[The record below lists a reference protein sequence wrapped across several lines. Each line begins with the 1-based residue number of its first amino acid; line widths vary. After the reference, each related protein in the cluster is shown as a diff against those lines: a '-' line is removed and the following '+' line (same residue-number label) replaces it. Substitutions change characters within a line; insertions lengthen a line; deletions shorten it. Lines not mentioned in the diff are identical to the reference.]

1 MNLPELSIK
10 RPVTTVMVVF
20 IVVILG
26 VLSFINLKQELMPE
40 MDLGIAIVIAT
51 YDGAGPQEIESL
63 ISKPLED
70 ALGTV
75 SNLKN
80 ITSTSSSGRSLIM
93 LEFADG
99 TDMDNAALKMRENI
113 DMVKRF
119 LPDGVEPRVMQIDPN
134 MLQSFMVG
142 VTGDYDLTRLT
153 AVLEDEIVG
162 RFEKI
167 DGVGSVSTSGGRT
180 REISVELRQD
190 KLVGYGVSAAQI
202 SGVIASENI
211 NMPGGSIEQG
221 DMELQ
226 IRTTGEFTSI
236 SEIENLPLTTPAGAQ
251 IRLGDVA
258 RISDGF
264 KKATSRAT
272 INGTRGVT
280 LSISKQSTANVVDV
294 SDKINAEIVRLR
306 EDYPDLDFV
315 VILDTS
321 RFIKSSLA
329 NVWQTI
335 VLATI
340 LAVVVLLIFLGNF
353 RASMIIGVAIPI
365 SLVASLALAYF
376 TNLTLNMVTLNSLLI
391 GVGMLVDNSIVV
403 LENITR
409 HLNRGKPPAIA
420 ARDGANEVAISI
432 WGSSLTT
439 IVVFVP
445 VIFVEG
451 IAGTM
456 FGQLGLILVYSLMSS
471 LVVSLTFVPMACSKF
486 LSADANAAVAIPA
499 DATIVSP
506 ADAAV
511 ASQVDAAVASPRKK
525 RSALYRAWTRWD
537 VAYLKFQ
544 AGYGR
549 VLRWALNHKAV
560 VVAISLIMFGAT
572 ALVMRFVGMEFMG
585 AMDQGRLSVSVSA
598 PRGSLIEETLA
609 ITDTVV
615 ERVGKI
621 EWIKD
626 ITMTA
631 GGGGLLS
638 MGGGSNRASLFIN
651 LIPKKDRPPINEI
664 AEQIRAVTGEV
675 AGAEIT
681 VTGGDAMSAMMG
693 GNTVS
698 FSIFGDNLDELSDIS
713 FEVADLISTI
723 PEIRNAESSVQEG
736 APQARIV
743 IDRAKASLYGL
754 QASSVASLVN
764 LAVNGRTVS
773 KYKVDG
779 TEVDITLR
787 YLPEK
792 LNFIT
797 DLEGLIIQ
805 TPRGAGVPLGE
816 VAEIVKEQGPASIT
830 KENHKRY
837 VTISAEYV
845 DTDLNSVTQEIT
857 RLLDDYAFPEGF
869 TYKFGGAFENMID
882 SFKSLGLAL
891 VFGFI
896 LVYMVI
902 ASQFESL
909 AYPATI
915 LFSIPIAWS
924 VGLIGVYIF
933 GASLSIVSI
942 VGLILLMGIVVNNG
956 IVLVDYIN
964 VRRGAG
970 RPAYEAVLEAG
981 PIRLRPI
988 LMTTI
993 TTVVGLVPMILSN
1006 SEGSEMLKPMGVVI
1020 AFGLSFSTLV
1030 TLVLIPTLYMSLHN
1044 LRKKL
1049 FRRA

>member
-1 MNLPELSIK
+1 MNLPELSIR
-10 RPVTTVMVVF
+10 RPVTTVMVIF

-40 MDLGIAIVIAT
+40 MELGIAIVIAT

-63 ISKPLED
+63 VSKPLED

-80 ITSTSSSGRSLIM
+80 MTSTSSSGRSIIM
-93 LEFADG
+93 LEFTDG
-99 TDMDNAALKMRENI
+99 ANMDNAALKMRENI

-142 VTGDYDLTRLT
+142 VTGNYDLTRLT
-153 AVLEDEIVG
+153 SVLDDEIVG

-167 DGVGSVSTSGGRT
+167 DGVGSVSASGGRV

-190 KLVGYGVSAAQI
+190 KLLGYGISAAQI
-202 SGVIASENI
+202 SGVIASENV

-221 DMELQ
+221 DMVLQ

-236 SEIENLPLTTPAGAQ
+236 SEIENLPLTTQAGAQ
-251 IRLGDVA
+251 IRLSDVA
-258 RISDGF
+258 RVSDGF
-264 KKATSRAT
+264 KKEASYAT

-280 LSISKQSTANVVDV
+280 LSISKQSTANVVEV
-294 SDKINAEIVRLR
+294 SDKINAEIALLR
-306 EDYPDLDFV
+306 DDYPDLDFV

-340 LAVVVLLIFLGNF
+340 LAVVVLLVFLGDI
-353 RASMIIGVAIPI
+353 RASLIIGVAIPI

-376 TNLTLNMVTLNSLLI
+376 TKLTLNMVTLNSLLI

-409 HLNRGKPPAIA
+409 HLNIGKPPAEA

-471 LVVSLTFVPMACSKF
+471 LAVSLTFVPMACSKF
-486 LSADANAAVAIPA
+486 LAAGHE
-499 DATIVSP
+499 
-506 ADAAV
+506 
-511 ASQVDAAVASPRKK
+511 KK
-525 RSALYRAWTRWD
+525 RTALNRAWD
-537 VAYLKFQ
+537 KFDTQ
-544 AGYGR
+544 YNKFRAGYAR
-549 VLRWALNHKAV
+549 LLKWAVNHKTAV
-560 VVAISLIMFGAT
+560 IAISLAMFAAT

-598 PRGSLIEETLA
+598 PRGSKIEETLA
-609 ITDTVV
+609 ITDKVV
-615 ERVGKI
+615 ERVGGI
-621 EWIKD
+621 EWVKD
-626 ITMTA
+626 VTVTA
-631 GGGGLLS
+631 GSGGGGLLS

-651 LIPKKDRPPINEI
+651 LTPKRGRPPISDV
-664 AEQIRAVTGEV
+664 AEQIRAVTADV

-698 FSIFGDNLDELSDIS
+698 FSIFGDDLDELSDIS
-713 FEVADLISTI
+713 FKVADLVSTI
-723 PEIRNAESSVQEG
+723 PQIRNAESSVQEG
-736 APQARIV
+736 APQARVV

-754 QASSVASLVN
+754 QASSIASLVN
-764 LAVNGRTVS
+764 LAVSGRTVS

-779 TEVDITLR
+779 TEVDVTLR

-797 DLEGLIIQ
+797 DLEGLVVQ
-805 TPRGAGVPLGE
+805 TPRGAGVPLAE
-816 VAEIVKEQGPASIT
+816 VAQIVMEQGPASIT

-837 VTISAEYV
+837 VTVSAEYV

-857 RLLDDYAFPEGF
+857 RLLEGFDFPEGF

-964 VRRGAG
+964 VRRAAG
-970 RPAYEAVLEAG
+970 SPAYDAVLEAG

-993 TTVVGLVPMILSN
+993 TTVIGLVPMILSN

-1020 AFGLSFSTLV
+1020 AFGLSFSTMV
-1030 TLVLIPTLYMSLHN
+1030 TLVLIPTLYMTLHN
-1044 LRKKL
+1044 IRKKL
-1049 FRRA
+1049 FRRAGSDGLSLS